1 ESVAGTN
8 AFGVFGLKRTG
19 LVPAPCQT
27 GILGQGGL
35 VVKTFDVANLSEN
48 AGRVNLVDA
57 GDGAKAPGAV
67 HAVQDPLDGFVQ
79 LLELSLDATDRLD
92 GDAQHK
98 IDGVFHDLGQP
109 VRVSGGLLDAAGD
122 TPRVGEAVLPFL
134 LEIVGQ
140 IRHVHRGDVIEAVL
154 FR

>member
-1 ESVAGTN
+1 ILLPVILAEFRFAVFHRVGSFNQVVAKESVAGTN

-109 VRVSGGLLDAAGD
+109 VRVSD
-122 TPRVGEAVLPFL
+122 RKSVV
-134 LEIVGQ
+134 
-140 IRHVHRGDVIEAVL
+140 
-154 FR
+154 